1 MEPPPSSHA
10 IRNNG
15 CIERPLGRRDPD
27 SRRNLS
33 ADSVEESMFDALSK
47 SAWVLDDKLERRQ
60 SWRGENGFTA
70 WDLLSRLLLG
80 VDVCPVCG
88 GRDEPALGR
97 RPYESRPT

>member
-1 MEPPPSSHA
+1 MEPPPGSYAVRGHG
-10 IRNNG
+10 R
-15 CIERPLGRRDPD
+15 IEPALGRRDPD

-33 ADSVEESMFDALSK
+33 ADFVEGSMFDTLSK
-47 SAWVLDDKLERRQ
+47 SARVLDDKLERRQ

-70 WDLLSRLLLG
+70 WDLLSRLPLD